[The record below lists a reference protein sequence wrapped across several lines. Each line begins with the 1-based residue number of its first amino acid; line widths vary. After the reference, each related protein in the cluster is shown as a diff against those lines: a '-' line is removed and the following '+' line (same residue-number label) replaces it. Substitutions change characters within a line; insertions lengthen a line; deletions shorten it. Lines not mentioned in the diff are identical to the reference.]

1 MDVNR
6 QVAAYRDAMVE
17 QLSRLIRIPSVQGEA
32 QPGMPFGKDVHDA
45 LVQTLSLARALG
57 FETVK
62 EVDGYA
68 GYVEIGQGKEE
79 IGVLVHVDVV
89 PAGDDGWSVDPFA
102 GTVKDNRVYGRGA
115 TDNKGAAIAALY
127 ALLALKTCG
136 VALNRRVRLIV
147 GCNEETG
154 MRDLDYYDAHVGLP
168 DYAFAPDG
176 NYPIIN
182 VERGILQV
190 HAACSCAPTTTP
202 GARIVSIHAGL
213 RPNVVPG
220 SATAV
225 LACEDPQPIID
236 AFEAYRAT
244 CPHSLQLTAQPGL
257 LTLSAEGAVGHAA
270 RPHLGANAAGMLLE
284 ALAALP
290 LAQGQTEQAVR
301 AMAQHIGY
309 TMYGER
315 LGIASEDEVSG
326 KTTCNLGI
334 LNVEHGEIAFT
345 LDIRHCVSITEA
357 DILAALQRAFAGIGF
372 AFTPGHRQVSHI
384 VPADAPLVQKL
395 LDVYHAQTG
404 GETYC
409 ISIGGGTY
417 ARKMPGRAVAFGTT
431 FPGNTRLAHVAD
443 EYFDIDEL
451 VLNAQ
456 IIAQACIKLAN
467 EPLS

>member
-1 MDVNR
+1 MDINR
-6 QVAAYRDAMVE
+6 QVAAYREAMVE
-17 QLSRLIRIPSVQGEA
+17 QLSQLIRIPSVQGEA

-45 LVQTLSLARALG
+45 LMYTLALARSLG
-57 FETVK
+57 FETVE

-68 GYVEIGQGKEE
+68 GYVEIGQGDEE
-79 IGVLVHVDVV
+79 IGVLVHLDVV

-136 VALNRRVRLIV
+136 APLNRRVRLII

-154 MRDLDYYDAHVGLP
+154 MHDLDYYDAHVGLP

-190 HAACSCAPTTTP
+190 HAACPCAPTTAP
-202 GARIVSIHAGL
+202 GARIVSIRSGL

-225 LACEDPQPIID
+225 LACEDTQPVVD

-244 CPHSLQLTAQPGL
+244 CPHTLQLTAQPGT

-270 RPHLGANAAGMLLE
+270 RPHLGINAAGILLE
-284 ALAALP
+284 ALSALP
-290 LAQGQTEQAVR
+290 LAQGQTEQTIYTL
-301 AMAQHIGY
+301 AQHIGF

-334 LNVEHGEIAFT
+334 LTVENGEVGFT
-345 LDIRHCVSITEA
+345 LDIRHCVSITDET
-357 DILAALQRAFAGIGF
+357 ILATLQQTFAGLGF
-372 AFTPGHRQVSHI
+372 TFTSGHRQDSHV
-384 VPADAPLVQKL
+384 VPADSPLVQKL

-404 GETYC
+404 GEAYC

-431 FPGNTRLAHVAD
+431 FPGNARLAHVAD

-451 VLNAQ
+451 VQNAQ
-456 IIAQACIKLAN
+456 IIAQACVKLAN
-467 EPLS
+467 EPL

>member
-1 MDVNR
+1 MDINT
-6 QVAAYRDAMVE
+6 QIAAYREQMVE
-17 QLSRLIRIPSVQGEA
+17 QLCRLIRIPSVQGEA
-32 QPGMPFGKDVHDA
+32 QPGMPFGKEVHEA
-45 LVQTLSLARALG
+45 LMQMLSLARSLG
-57 FETVK
+57 FETVQD
-62 EVDGYA
+62 VDGYA
-68 GYVEIGQGKEE
+68 GYVEIGQGEEE
-79 IGVLVHVDVV
+79 IGVLVHLDVV
-89 PAGDDGWSVDPFA
+89 PAGDDGWSVDPFG

-127 ALLALKTCG
+127 ALLALKDCD
-136 VALNRRVRLIV
+136 VPLRRRVRLVI

-154 MRDLDYYDAHVGLP
+154 MHDLDYYDAHIGLP
-168 DYAFAPDG
+168 NYAFAPDG

-190 HAACSCAPTTTP
+190 HAVCPCAPTV
-202 GARIVSIHAGL
+202 GAGAHIVSIHSGL

-225 LACEDPQPIID
+225 LACEDPQPILD

-244 CPHSLQLTAQPGL
+244 CPHALQLTVQQGQL
-257 LTLSAEGAVGHAA
+257 VLSAEGAVGHAA

-290 LAQGQTEQAVR
+290 LANGETERAIR
-301 AMAQHIGY
+301 AMAQHIGF

-326 KTTCNLGI
+326 KTTCNLGV
-334 LNVEHGEIAFT
+334 LTVENDEVQFT
-345 LDIRHCVSITEA
+345 LDIRHCVSITDEH
-357 DILAALQRAFAGIGF
+357 ILMTLQQTFAGMGF
-372 AFTPGHRQVSHI
+372 TFAPGHRQGSHV
-384 VPADAPLVQKL
+384 VPADAPLVQAL
-395 LDVYHAQTG
+395 LGVYHAQTHQD
-404 GETYC
+404 TYC

-431 FPGNTRLAHVAD
+431 FSGQARLAHVAD

-451 VLNAQ
+451 VQNAQ
-456 IIAQACIKLAN
+456 IMAQACIQLAN
-467 EPLS
+467 EPRL